1 MLSKDWKTAYVAPVF
16 KNVNTNSAE
25 NYCPISLTCICCKLP
40 KHILCHGIGD
50 HLDKLNILSVIR
62 HGFKSGHSCDSQL
75 LSTIY
80 DLMSKFEFKC
90 QVDVAVIDFPKAFDV
105 VPHQRLLEKIKHYGI
120 SGMTLA
126 WISDFLNEHT
136 Q

>member
-1 MLSKDWKTAYVAPVF
+1 
-16 KNVNTNSAE
+16 
-25 NYCPISLTCICCKLP
+25 
-40 KHILCHGIGD
+40 
-50 HLDKLNILSVIR
+50 
-62 HGFKSGHSCDSQL
+62 
-75 LSTIY
+75 
-80 DLMSKFEFKC
+80 MSKFEFKC

-136 Q
+136 QWVVVNGSYSEWFTVNLGVPQGTVLGPLLFLLHINDLPGYITSRVRLFAGDWLVNKKIISFDDQLAL